1 MTALIDTCPHCVGEA
16 DYRVKKIAH
25 ANRLARFAQ
34 AELTH
39 ARDCFEAG
47 MDRDVVIDALAE
59 TQRLLRKLLDHCH
72 N

>member
-1 MTALIDTCPHCVGEA
+1 VGEA
-16 DYRVKKIAH
+16 DLRVRKIAH

-34 AELTH
+34 IELMH
-39 ARDCFEAG
+39 ARDCFESE

-59 TQRLLRKLLDHCH
+59 TQRLITQLLDHCR